1 MEGGQ
6 RVESVSFS
14 CSFEAGRN
22 AGASPASREA
32 VPADVPFLEAM
43 EKALPGEPPGSVP
56 AGREAGGTNRLP
68 GSRTTIFLN
77 DPLSFG
83 ISERTPQTVPS
94 QAAQEGLSPKGDL
107 FGSGKTAILL
117 ETLQALRHQ
126 EKLGL
131 PESLEEEPL
140 REPGRNE
147 ADPGNVPPPSPSGKE
162 GSEKFSPCSPS
173 CGPRILP
180 LAVSEQQSVSE
191 EPKADPSVAENFLVT
206 PLNPN
211 AAGDCA
217 RGSSPFPVKER
228 ACCRGQNGRL
238 GTQEEKTESG
248 ESQGDD
254 RTLPAFQEAGP
265 LQLRI
270 EPFSTREGPVTLAD
284 SSMPPS
290 VSLAAGS
297 TRLEILHGRNSQA
310 GNRSDG
316 LTEALRNELPLDVN
330 LRREAFLPAG
340 RFLEQIPLQGTGE
353 ENVLR
358 REGASLRLL
367 DVLIPGQT
375 VRPKEEHRGDRLTLQ
390 KLNGI
395 LPASPEEGK
404 RDIQGKSV
412 PPLTEGMLT
421 SGDFPMGQT
430 AQAGPGT
437 PDISTKAAALETG
450 IAKMTAYLSSSK
462 GRQRGVIRLHPPELG
477 DVRVVL
483 FSAGERV
490 RLSLTVESPD
500 VREMVVKSEE
510 SLREGLRQQ
519 GIHLGEM
526 TVDVNGEPGQGFGA
540 PNPERERTLPALAED
555 GFSEAGPEEAE
566 ARIDL
571 VNGLF
576 SWVA

>member
-1 MEGGQ
+1 M
-6 RVESVSFS
+6 ESVSFS
-14 CSFEAGRN
+14 CSFEAGRH

-83 ISERTPQTVPS
+83 KSERTPQTVPS
-94 QAAQEGLSPKGDL
+94 QAAQDGLSSEEDL

-131 PESLEEEPL
+131 PESLEEEPQ

-147 ADPGNVPPPSPSGKE
+147 ADPENVPPPSPSGKE
-162 GSEKFSPCSPS
+162 GSDNFSPCSPP

-180 LAVSEQQSVSE
+180 LAVSEQQSVPE
-191 EPKADPSVAENFLVT
+191 EPKADPSVAEDFLVT
-206 PLNPN
+206 PLDPN

-217 RGSSPFPVKER
+217 RGSSPFPAKER
-228 ACCRGQNGRL
+228 ACRGQNGRL
-238 GTQEEKTESG
+238 GAQEEKTESG

-254 RTLPAFQEAGP
+254 RALHAFLQAGP
-265 LQLRI
+265 LPLPI
-270 EPFSTREGPVTLAD
+270 EAFSMREGPVTLAD

-290 VSLAAGS
+290 VSLAAG
-297 TRLEILHGRNSQA
+297 TTGVEAPHGRNSQV

-316 LTEALRNELPLDVN
+316 LTEALRNELPLDVD
-330 LRREAFLPAG
+330 LRREAFLPAD
-340 RFLEQIPLQGTGE
+340 RFLEQIPLQGTGG
-353 ENVLR
+353 ENALR
-358 REGASLRLL
+358 VEGASLRLL

-375 VRPKEEHRGDRLTLQ
+375 VRPKEEHRGERLTLP
-390 KLNGI
+390 KLTAI
-395 LPASPEEGK
+395 LPGSSSEEGK
-404 RDIQGKSV
+404 RDVQGKSV

-421 SGDFPMGQT
+421 SGEFPLGQT
-430 AQAGPGT
+430 AQARPVT
-437 PDISTKAAALETG
+437 PDISTKASALETG
-450 IAKMTAYLSSSK
+450 IAQMTAYLSSSK

-519 GIHLGEM
+519 GIRLGEM

-540 PNPERERTLPALAED
+540 PNPERERILPALAED